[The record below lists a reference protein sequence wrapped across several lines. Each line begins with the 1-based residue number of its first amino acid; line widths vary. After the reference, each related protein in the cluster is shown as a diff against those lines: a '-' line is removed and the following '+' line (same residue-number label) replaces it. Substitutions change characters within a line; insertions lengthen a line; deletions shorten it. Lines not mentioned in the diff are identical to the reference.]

1 MKEVFRREGVPP
13 KAYQQ
18 LLNST
23 FSTEWYQW
31 LPETLFSEIEREF
44 DVEVSEIVRDKILAI
59 QTFVNTDVFYHD
71 AAAFEH
77 IVMAVND
84 ADVVPDEISLASPE
98 EIVYA
103 ITTLGPV
110 DDKQFE
116 REVTRYIQICFE
128 NAGLLVYPSNV
139 RFAQPEYLDERLKKA
154 VQQVRPVVTDA
165 APHDLVGR
173 QSNKLYKCIRSVV
186 DRIAAYEPEEMT
198 DNVQSA

>member
-1 MKEVFRREGVPP
+1 MKEIFRREGVPP
-13 KAYQQ
+13 KAYQS
-18 LLNST
+18 LLNKT
-23 FSTEWYQW
+23 FGTDWYSW

-44 DVEVSEIVRDKILAI
+44 DVRALDLVRDKILAI

-77 IVMAVND
+77 IVLAVND
-84 ADVVPDEISLASPE
+84 ADVVPDNIILASPE

-103 ITTLGPV
+103 VTTLGPV

-128 NAGLLVYPSNV
+128 NAGLLVYPANV
-139 RFAQPEYLDERLKKA
+139 RFAQPEYQSEQLRNHVARIRA
-154 VQQVRPVVTDA
+154 VVSNA
-165 APHDLVGR
+165 APNDLVAQ

-186 DRIAAYEPEEMT
+186 DRIAAYKPQEMT